1 MEILSEGEA
10 KAVKTSDRQRA
21 LLVFHLADQL
31 AAIPLA
37 EVESVMPMAHLERPP
52 GIPSAVDGILN
63 LGGSAVPVWRLDR
76 LLQLPGKPTGLY
88 SMLIVLKGAVLK
100 GVADCR
106 TAMLVDRVSEIL
118 SVPETALLP
127 VAAISGMAAS
137 PGGDSF
143 NGCAEAGVSVKGQ
156 VIHLLSLPHIL
167 LRQEREAL
175 SGLQAAAQR
184 RLRNWET
191 ANPRDVNQ

>member
-1 MEILSEGEA
+1 
-10 KAVKTSDRQRA
+10 VKTSDPQRA
-21 LLVFHLADQL
+21 LLVFHLAGQL

-37 EVESVMPMAHLERPP
+37 EVESVIPMAHLERPP
-52 GIPSAVDGILN
+52 GLPAAVDGILN

-76 LLQLPGKPTGLY
+76 LLRLQGKPPGLY
-88 SMLIVLKGAVLK
+88 SMLIVLK

-127 VAAISGMAAS
+127 VAAK
-137 PGGDSF
+137 DSF

-156 VIHLLSLPHIL
+156 VIHLLSMPHIL
-167 LRQEREAL
+167 LRQERETL
-175 SGLQAAAQR
+175 CGLQVAAQQ
-184 RLRNWET
+184 RLQNWEV
-191 ANPRDVNQ
+191 ANQ

>member
-1 MEILSEGEA
+1 VS
-10 KAVKTSDRQRA
+10 T

-37 EVESVMPMAHLERPP
+37 EVESVIPMAHLERPP
-52 GIPSAVDGILN
+52 GLPSAVDGILN

-76 LLQLPGKPTGLY
+76 LLQLPAKPPGLY
-88 SMLIVLKGAVLK
+88 SMLIVLKGA
-100 GVADCR
+100 ADCR

-127 VAAISGMAAS
+127 VGAISGMAAS

-143 NGCAEAGVSVKGQ
+143 NGCAEAEISVKGQ
-156 VIHLLSLPHIL
+156 VIHLLSMPHIL

-175 SGLQAAAQR
+175 RELQAAAQQ
-184 RLRNWET
+184 RLGNWEV
-191 ANPRDVNQ
+191 ANQ

>member
-1 MEILSEGEA
+1 MEILSEAEP
-10 KAVKTSDRQRA
+10 KAVKTSDPQRA

-63 LGGSAVPVWRLDR
+63 LGGNAVPVWRLDR
-76 LLQLPGKPTGLY
+76 LLQLPGKPLGLY

-100 GVADCR
+100 GSADCR
-106 TAMLVDRVSEIL
+106 SAMLVDRVSEIL

-127 VAAISGMAAS
+127 VAAK
-137 PGGDSF
+137 DSF
-143 NGCAEAGVSVKGQ
+143 NGCAEAGVSVKGEF
-156 VIHLLSLPHIL
+156 IHLLSMPRIL

-175 SGLQAAAQR
+175 SGLQTAAQQ
-184 RLRNWET
+184 RLQNWENT
-191 ANPRDVNQ
+191 KQRDVNQ

>member
-10 KAVKTSDRQRA
+10 KAGNTPDPRRA
-21 LLVFHLADQL
+21 LLVFRLAGQL

-52 GIPSAVDGILN
+52 GMPSAVDGILN

-76 LLQLPGKPTGLY
+76 LLRLPGKPPGLY
-88 SMLIVLKGAVLK
+88 SMLIVLK

-127 VAAISGMAAS
+127 VAAK
-137 PGGDSF
+137 DSF
-143 NGCAEAGVSVKGQ
+143 NGCAQVGVSVKGQ
-156 VIHLLSLPHIL
+156 VVHLLSMPHVL
-167 LRQEREAL
+167 LRREREAL
-175 SGLQAAAQR
+175 NELQAAAQQ
-184 RLRNWET
+184 RLQNWET
-191 ANPRDVNQ
+191 ANQ